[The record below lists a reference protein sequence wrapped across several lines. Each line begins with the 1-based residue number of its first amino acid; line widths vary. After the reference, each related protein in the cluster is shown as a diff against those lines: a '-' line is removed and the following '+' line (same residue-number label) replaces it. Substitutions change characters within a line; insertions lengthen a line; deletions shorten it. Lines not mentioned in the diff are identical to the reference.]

1 MQSTYR
7 LVMRSGPSVGKVYPL
22 DRAEAFVGR
31 DLNNDIVI
39 NDPEISRRHAR
50 LYVQGNGFV
59 LEDLGSTNGTFV
71 NGQRL
76 LGPYVMR
83 PGDTITFGERLNMV
97 FESTEVDQDATMVS
111 PSARAYPPAQPEP
124 EYPPQRQSVPP
135 EPSYSPPQAAQ
146 QAAQQQPIPA
156 YSGQVPGSYPAGNY
170 SQGSYPAGNYP
181 ANMNPVDAPPVK
193 KRAPTIWIVLIII
206 VVLLCLCVAAFLFF
220 APKSIWCL
228 LPIWP
233 AGACP

>member
-39 NDPEISRRHAR
+39 NDPEISRRHSR
-50 LYVQGNGFV
+50 LYAQGNGYV

-76 LGPYVMR
+76 LGPYVLR

-97 FESTEVDQDATMVS
+97 FESAEIDQDATMVS
-111 PSARAYPPAQPEP
+111 PSARAYPVAPDNASARPSTSRGQEPA
-124 EYPPQRQSVPP
+124 YPPPGS
-135 EPSYSPPQAAQ
+135 A
-146 QAAQQQPIPA
+146 QQPIPA
-156 YSGQVPGSYPAGNY
+156 YSSQAPAPYPVGPEN
-170 SQGSYPAGNYP
+170 
-181 ANMNPVDAPPVK
+181 APPQAQ
-193 KRAPTIWIVLIII
+193 RRPTLLIVAIII
-206 VVLLCLCVAAFLFF
+206 LVLMCLCVAGFLFF
-220 APKSIWCL
+220 APQEFWCL
-228 LPIWP
+228 FPIWP
-233 AGACP
+233 AGACPQ

>member
-1 MQSTYR
+1 LGFYTKEEVMQSTYR

-39 NDPEISRRHAR
+39 NDPEISRRHSR
-50 LYVQGNGFV
+50 LYAQGNGFV

-76 LGPYVMR
+76 LGPYVLR

-97 FESTEVDQDATMVS
+97 FESAEVDQDATMVS
-111 PSARAYPPAQPEP
+111 PSARAYPASAEP
-124 EYPPQRQSVPP
+124 ENISPARSNVPP
-135 EPSYSPPQAAQ
+135 SQEPVYQAQEPVYPAPVAMQQ
-146 QAAQQQPIPA
+146 QAPS
-156 YSGQVPGSYPAGNY
+156 YSGQVPGSYPPGPDIA
-170 SQGSYPAGNYP
+170 A
-181 ANMNPVDAPPVK
+181 APV
-193 KRAPTIWIVLIII
+193 RRTSTTLIIAI
-206 VVLLCLCVAAFLFF
+206 IILVLMCLCVAGFLFF
-220 APKSIWCL
+220 APKDFWCIF
-228 LPIWP
+228 PIWP